1 MKKGISLLFAFVLAL
16 SLSVSAAAWTYAELA
31 PMGEG
36 SYIAEE
42 AGILS
47 ADDCAVLNEAA
58 AAISDEYGCGVYIVT
73 VDDYEVYGSDRY
85 SAALNIYRGND
96 FGIGDGRDGIML
108 MLSMWD
114 RDYEVFIQD
123 GGLADSAF
131 GSYAVDL
138 LEEAFLPYLG
148 SDDWY
153 GGFHAYLTTCSDD
166 LALADMGQPVKKP
179 LTKVIL
185 PALLVGCGVALMVC
199 LILKAKMKSVRK
211 GAEADVY
218 VTAEGLDLTER
229 YDRYTHTTETRVR
242 KNTRDNDSGGGGHGS
257 GGKF

>member
-1 MKKGISLLFAFVLAL
+1 MKAYSCPSCG
-16 SLSVSAAAWTYAELA
+16 AELICDA
-31 PMGEG
+31 STAATSCPYCGNPTVVPG
-36 SYIAEE
+36 QFSGALKPDYVIPFK
-42 AGILS
+42 LS
-47 ADDCAVLNEAA
+47 KEDAVAVLTLAVPAWAEQQPGDPFIYDTAGLLSDGDRA
-58 AAISDEYGCGVYIVT
+58 YLEQMADAISWQYQCGVYIVT

-108 MLSMWD
+108 
-114 RDYEVFIQD
+114 IC
-123 GGLADSAF
+123 
-131 GSYAVDL
+131 L
-138 LEEAFLPYLG
+138 L
-148 SDDWY
+148 
-153 GGFHAYLTTCSDD
+153 
-166 LALADMGQPVKKP
+166 
-179 LTKVIL
+179 
-185 PALLVGCGVALMVC
+185 
-199 LILKAKMKSVRK
+199 LKAKMKSVRK

>member
-1 MKKGISLLFAFVLAL
+1 MKKRFVTLLLAL
-16 SLSVSAAAWTYAELA
+16 LAALTLAVPAWAEQQPGDPFIYDTAGLLSDE
-31 PMGEG
+31 
-36 SYIAEE
+36 
-42 AGILS
+42 
-47 ADDCAVLNEAA
+47 DCAYLEQMAE
-58 AAISDEYGCGVYIVT
+58 AISWQYQCGVYIVT

-242 KNTRDNDSGGGGHGS
+242 KNTRDDHDSGGGGHGS

>member
-1 MKKGISLLFAFVLAL
+1 
-16 SLSVSAAAWTYAELA
+16 
-31 PMGEG
+31 
-36 SYIAEE
+36 
-42 AGILS
+42 
-47 ADDCAVLNEAA
+47 
-58 AAISDEYGCGVYIVT
+58 
-73 VDDYEVYGSDRY
+73 
-85 SAALNIYRGND
+85 
-96 FGIGDGRDGIML
+96 
-108 MLSMWD
+108 
-114 RDYEVFIQD
+114 
-123 GGLADSAF
+123 
-131 GSYAVDL
+131 
-138 LEEAFLPYLG
+138 
-148 SDDWY
+148 
-153 GGFHAYLTTCSDD
+153 
-166 LALADMGQPVKKP
+166 MGQPVKKP